1 MKSFFIVFCLQFLL
15 IFAKSQEYRVL
26 APCNPI
32 RHIFQIIFCCFKK
45 YIYFCKGFYTGF
57 IMEENKDKKIKYEQ
71 ALARWKRSIQIKREA
86 EKRMA
91 EEWKRRGI
99 TGTIVSL

>member
-1 MKSFFIVFCLQFLL
+1 MEI
-15 IFAKSQEYRVL
+15 
-26 APCNPI
+26 
-32 RHIFQIIFCCFKK
+32 KK
-45 YIYFCKGFYTGF
+45 VTY
-57 IMEENKDKKIKYEQ
+57 EE
-71 ALARWKRSIQIKREA
+71 ALARFKRSLEIKRVA